1 MVRAGGVAQGRA
13 DALVALG
20 DQVLITQVLVGGIA
34 PVALAHPQVEQLR
47 QGLGQAVGQGLEHEG
62 GVVVVLGL
70 EGRHPGV
77 DADAGGAG
85 EAPQIVVEAGVEG
98 GDEVAQAV
106 VGLARRL
113 AALLA

>member
-1 MVRAGGVAQGRA
+1 M
-13 DALVALG
+13 
-20 DQVLITQVLVGGIA
+20 
-34 PVALAHPQVEQLR
+34 
-47 QGLGQAVGQGLEHEG
+47 
-62 GVVVVLGL
+62 LGL